1 MEIRYLS
8 PEEKERSRELY
19 EDCFPEDTER
29 FVDYYYK
36 EKCKDNQIL
45 VLEDQEEICSM
56 IHLNPFTISMY
67 GCGSGNQRRL

>member
-1 MEIRYLS
+1 MEIKYLS
-8 PEEKERSRELY
+8 PEEKERSRALY

-45 VLEDQEEICSM
+45 VLEDQ
-56 IHLNPFTISMY
+56 
-67 GCGSGNQRRL
+67 